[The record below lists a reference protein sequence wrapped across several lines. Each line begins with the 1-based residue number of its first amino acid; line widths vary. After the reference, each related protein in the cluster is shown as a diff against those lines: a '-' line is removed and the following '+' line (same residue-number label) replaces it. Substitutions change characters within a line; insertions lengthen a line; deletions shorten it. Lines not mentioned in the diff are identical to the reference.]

1 METMAENKSPSRRTT
16 DKRGGGQRQ
25 APPKRTTEKV
35 IRRTDVIR
43 CENCGEDYSVTYKRC
58 PFCDER
64 PGRTGIGGRRA
75 AGGGQGPVNP
85 IQVIG
90 LVISLVLIITALF
103 IVFKYI
109 GPLLFGEKDPAGS
122 SVSTSQSQ
130 GSQDSSSAG
139 SGSDT
144 SQSQGGDVSQPETPD
159 VSVTSITLNKTD
171 ITLRSDEIITLVA
184 TVAPAGAD
192 VTVQWSSSNTD
203 VLTVD
208 ADGTLK
214 NVNKGTSLTKVI
226 VTASAG
232 DKSAECIVYCRP
244 SGTASGGSETGG
256 QTGTGTGSTSGPVSP
271 NTPGTIVNAGSG
283 LNIRSGPGSDYEKVA
298 SASNGAKI
306 VILEDTGTG
315 WYKIDYGGGKTGY
328 VSSDYVSVG
337 G

>member
-1 METMAENKSPSRRTT
+1 MLDGAC
-16 DKRGGGQRQ
+16 
-25 APPKRTTEKV
+25 APP
-35 IRRTDVIR
+35 RRR
-43 CENCGEDYSVTYKRC
+43 RGPE
-58 PFCDER
+58 
-64 PGRTGIGGRRA
+64 GGRRT
-75 AGGGQGPVNP
+75 AGGGQGPINP
-85 IQVIG
+85 IQVIV

-144 SQSQGGDVSQPETPD
+144 SQSQGGDVSQPETPE

-171 ITLRSDEIITLVA
+171 ITLRPDETITLVA

-192 VTVQWSSSNTD
+192 AAVQWSSSNTD

-214 NVNKGTSLTKVI
+214 NVNKGTSLTKVTI
-226 VTASAG
+226 TATAG
-232 DKSAECIVYCRP
+232 DKSAQCTVYCRP
-244 SGTASGGSETGG
+244 SGTSSGGSETGG
-256 QTGTGTGSTSGPVSP
+256 QTGTSTGGTVSP

-283 LNIRSGPGSDYEKVA
+283 LNIRSGPGSSYEKVA
-298 SASNGAKI
+298 SASNGAEI
-306 VILEDTGTG
+306 TILEDTGTG